1 MASRFDVL
9 KSLVRSAARA
19 GAERVQDLG
28 AVRGAKAVLAELRQ
42 RRVTITE
49 PMMSSAIAQTPG
61 VSASSV
67 SLANGRI
74 ALDATFED
82 GRSLAMTVLPQE
94 VRFAPRGAKEILFT
108 VEPPEIVGD
117 GRARDVVGCVAAA
130 IARGVWG
137 PMLGPRTDG
146 EAALVEREG
155 ARLRC
160 DLRTVPAV
168 RASLEGSPF
177 AMALDV
183 LTIGGFEIEDRALRV
198 TLGLPAGVMP

>member
-19 GAERVQDLG
+19 GAERVKDLD
-28 AVRGAKAVLAELRQ
+28 AVRGARAALAELRQ
-42 RRVTITE
+42 RRIPITE
-49 PMMSSAIAQTPG
+49 PMMSSAIAQCHGIAAT
-61 VSASSV
+61 SV
-67 SLANGRI
+67 SLTNGRI
-74 ALDATFED
+74 VVDASFDD

-108 VEPPEIVGD
+108 VEPPEVVGD
-117 GRARDVVGCVAAA
+117 SRARDIVGCVAAA

-160 DLRTVPAV
+160 DLRSVPAV
-168 RASLEGSPF
+168 RASLEGSPL

-183 LTIGGFEIEDRALRV
+183 LTISGFEIEDRLLRV
-198 TLGLPAGVMP
+198 SIGLPTGVMP